1 LSSEVI
7 ENKIMNVHIAH
18 AAEAAAAA
26 DSLQLFNEIIAN
38 GNRRWLTK
46 EEVLALLVLARDFQF
61 RKLRDPAHI
70 PEIIDGLIFVIF
82 GTEEKDGLNWR
93 P

>member
-1 LSSEVI
+1 LGNVLSSEVI

-18 AAEAAAAA
+18 AA
-26 DSLQLFNEIIAN
+26 DSLQLFNDIVTN